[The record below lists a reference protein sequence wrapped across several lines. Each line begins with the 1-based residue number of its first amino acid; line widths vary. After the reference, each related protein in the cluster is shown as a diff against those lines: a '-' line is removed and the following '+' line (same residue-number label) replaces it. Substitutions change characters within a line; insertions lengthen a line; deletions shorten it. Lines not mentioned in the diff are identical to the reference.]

1 VIFWMRAREHGR
13 LVNIGVTLV
22 DGAISSVLFPRT
34 LQLHTTQFFANF
46 TQRRHEPDG
55 TIYCILGDMPSVL
68 FPRQKSA
75 EGVFK
80 ENSNGQEA

>member
-1 VIFWMRAREHGR
+1 MLSPPYICIYTLGK
-13 LVNIGVTLV
+13 LYTNI
-22 DGAISSVLFPRT
+22 
-34 LQLHTTQFFANF
+34 FANF

-55 TIYCILGDMPSVL
+55 KIYCTLGYMPSVL